1 MWQRKEWKKQMLDS
15 IIIEIKDLIE
25 DWVAKPFIW
34 FAIIMAN
41 IEN

>member
-1 MWQRKEWKKQMLDS
+1 MVDK
-15 IIIEIKDLIE
+15 IVIEIKDLIE
-25 DWVAKPFIW
+25 DCIVKPFIW

>member
-1 MWQRKEWKKQMLDS
+1 MVDS
-15 IIIEIKDLIE
+15 TIIVMKGMIE
-25 DWVAKPFIW
+25 DWIAKPFIW

>member
-1 MWQRKEWKKQMLDS
+1 MLDS
-15 IIIEIKDLIE
+15 IIIVMKGMIE